1 MKKYSLIFGFLL
13 AIEIIYAQSSTIDWI
28 IQNNSTRE
36 AIGRSVTTDENF
48 VYTTGTFSDTC
59 FIGDNFLISNGSNG
73 SNDFYISKYDKE
85 GNFVWVKSFGG
96 SDYDVAVQIL
106 YKDGHIFTT
115 GSFKDTVAFEDTTL
129 ISKGKAD
136 AFLMDMD
143 VNGNLNWIKQIG
155 GPGNEGG
162 YAITPDGEN
171 NIYLTGIFQDTLNFD
186 GILLVSRG
194 DYDIFIAK
202 LDNTGNTI
210 WVNQA
215 GGTGEDLGISITKD
229 SFENIYVT
237 GSYEDT
243 ATFGDTTV
251 SSLGYQDIF
260 VAKYSTSGE
269 LVWLNSFGGDWGD
282 RGHSIIK
289 DNADNLYFSGIF
301 GGTAFFGND
310 SVVSNGWF
318 DVFVSK
324 FKVSGE
330 LQWIKTFGSTEIDN
344 SYSMVSDNEY
354 VYLSCFFE
362 EETII
367 EDTLLPR
374 ASAQLFQFSNSGIL
388 TDKIQIGQY
397 YNNHCAIDNKSA
409 LFITGANHGS
419 QVFGDTILSSSG
431 MDIFLTRINYKHTGV
446 EELKKKEF
454 VNAYPNPVTKG
465 KVNFA
470 FENTEHHR
478 NMELRIYNI
487 FGIEVSRQNVYRS
500 QQATE
505 MDITSWPAGIY
516 LAVVFIDGDAVGSVK
531 FVVE

>member
-13 AIEIIYAQSSTIDWI
+13 AIDLIYAQSSTIDWI
-28 IQNNSTRE
+28 FQNNSTSE
-36 AIGRSVTTDENF
+36 AMGRSVTTDENF

-59 FIGDNFLISNGSNG
+59 FIGDTSLISNGSF
-73 SNDFYISKYDKE
+73 DIYISKYDKE

-96 SDYDVAVQIL
+96 SEYDMAVQIL
-106 YKDGHIFTT
+106 HKDGHIFTI

-129 ISKGKAD
+129 ISNGGYD
-136 AFLMDMD
+136 MFCMDMD
-143 VNGNLNWIKQIG
+143 VDGNLNWVKQMG
-155 GPGNEGG
+155 GSGRDQG
-162 YAITPDGEN
+162 YAITTDDDY

-202 LDNTGNTI
+202 LDITGNTI

-215 GGTGEDLGISITKD
+215 GGTGEDLGLSITAD
-229 SFENIYVT
+229 SFENVYVT

-243 ATFGDTTV
+243 VTFGDTTV

-260 VAKYSTSGE
+260 VAKYKNTGE
-269 LVWLNSFGGDWGD
+269 LDWLKSFGGDWGD
-282 RGHSIIK
+282 MGNSIIT
-289 DNADNLYFSGIF
+289 DNADNFYFSGIF
-301 GGTAFFGND
+301 GGTVFFGND

-324 FKVSGE
+324 FNTSGE
-330 LQWIKTFGSTEIDN
+330 IQWIKTFGSPERDN
-344 SYSMVSDNEY
+344 SFSMVTDNEY

-367 EDTLLPR
+367 EDALLPR
-374 ASAQLFQFSNSGIL
+374 VSAQLFQFSNTGTL

-397 YNNHCAIDNKSA
+397 YNNRCAIDNKSA

-431 MDIFLTRINYKHTGV
+431 MDIFLTRINYNHTGV
-446 EELKKKEF
+446 QELIKKEF

-470 FENTEHHR
+470 FENSEHNR

-487 FGIEVSRQNVYRS
+487 LGNEVSRQWISKS
-500 QQATE
+500 QQNAE
-505 MDITSWPAGIY
+505 MDVSSWPAGIY
-516 LAVVFIDGDAVGSVK
+516 LAVLLNNSGAVWRGK
-531 FVVE
+531 LVVE